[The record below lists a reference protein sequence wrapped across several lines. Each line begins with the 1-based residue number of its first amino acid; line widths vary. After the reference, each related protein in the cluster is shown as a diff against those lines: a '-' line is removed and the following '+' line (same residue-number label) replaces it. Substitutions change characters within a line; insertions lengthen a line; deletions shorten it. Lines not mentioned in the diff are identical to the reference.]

1 MDVLTTASGL
11 LFTGSL
17 DASLSLTIRD
27 RKRVVAGGSD
37 WRPHA
42 APITYSVDGKQ
53 YIAMVTGYGNPFSR
67 GIPALT
73 PEIQL
78 PAVNSSAVFVF
89 ALPDT
94 REQP

>member
-1 MDVLTTASGL
+1 
-11 LFTGSL
+11 
-17 DASLSLTIRD
+17 
-27 RKRVVAGGSD
+27 VAGGSD
-37 WRPHA
+37 WRPRCSTD
-42 APITYSVDGKQ
+42 IYSVDGKQ

-73 PEIQL
+73 PESQL

-94 REQP
+94 RKQP